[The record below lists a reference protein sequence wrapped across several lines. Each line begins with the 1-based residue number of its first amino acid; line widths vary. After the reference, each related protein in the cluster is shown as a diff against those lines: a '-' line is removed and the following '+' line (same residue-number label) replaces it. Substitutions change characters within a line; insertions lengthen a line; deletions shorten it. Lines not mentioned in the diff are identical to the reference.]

1 MHSAE
6 INYLSHSNF
15 SDILGEETEFPGSKN
30 DLLCHGTSD
39 LKFVFLGRIEQR
51 TPTKWFTTRT
61 KGEGEKHHRM

>member
-51 TPTKWFTTRT
+51 TPTK
-61 KGEGEKHHRM
+61 